1 LRDQPGGAAI
11 DTVVLACTHFPL
23 IERELGTAFGAG
35 VRFIDGSDG
44 IARRIAFLTQGQQ
57 FARTAPD
64 LALFTQA
71 DEAVD
76 ALRPRSPR
84 KGWSASG
91 KPDPAGAFC
100 RIDPKCNPF
109 DHTNRKSHLARL
121 CRGE

>member
-1 LRDQPGGAAI
+1 
-11 DTVVLACTHFPL
+11 
-23 IERELGTAFGAG
+23 

-76 ALRPRSPR
+76 ALRPALAAQGLERI
-84 KGWSASG
+84 G
-91 KPDPAGAFC
+91 KA
-100 RIDPKCNPF
+100 
-109 DHTNRKSHLARL
+109 
-121 CRGE
+121 